1 MKTGETKPWRAVAA
15 RWAEGGSMLSPHL
28 RAVLLCLEL
37 GRPGAG
43 LAKWDVLE
51 KSLNRDNQK

>member
-1 MKTGETKPWRAVAA
+1 
-15 RWAEGGSMLSPHL
+15 MLSPHL

-37 GRPGAG
+37 GHPGAG
-43 LAKWDVLE
+43 LAKWAVLE